1 MTPLQR
7 AGGLT
12 FICMDAIK
20 EKAPATKDTGHY
32 KEPMK
37 NIHHRLEIV
46 NNPTKKQIAEATEQA
61 IYNKS
66 TLDKEPTHILVLAD
80 GNKLFYNPDLSY
92 KAKHCS
98 LSVPSLQAGLVPEKK
113 KKERKSRDE
122 IFPMKAKIRN
132 LEYIPD
138 HFLEAMKEC
147 QSSRGSY
154 LYLESYDGTKRV
166 FKGMT
171 KGSASYNYKLQ
182 QKAIKD
188 AEVLSQEHE
197 FLYFLTLTYSPNDFG
212 HDRDVAFLLFSESLR
227 GYLKEV
233 KRKFGVEWQLVVEVT
248 NKGYPH
254 AHVILYSNK
263 ALVPDAIKHMG
274 KKGIITGDFYRFLN
288 EKWQLGFINL
298 QKGYNS
304 KVSHYLAKYMGKSN
318 FDSDPAKDRKTA
330 KLTKANRK
338 ALMTTYLPCV
348 YGYRAYRTSWKKG
361 ADGKK
366 QVSQVLTQ
374 EEGFEEFS
382 EPNEKP
388 LIKQQYDV
396 VAKAVRRTANLIYF
410 SIKENKRCS
419 GMVQIARKTG
429 LKPLKKGYC
438 CAIKGK
444 VHPAIRDEVLQIIPK
459 GCSGCKFLEFIQDNY
474 AKIMEDP
481 VNFFSD
487 VFISDEELLEI
498 RHKETRNEL
507 NKMLL
512 EEIRENRRA
521 YGAITD
527 FQKDMLK
534 RKLEFIEE
542 LEGKEFRRQ
551 RAFMIYE
558 YEMENRKRFGDVI
571 KITKKD
577 AWKISK

>member
-1 MTPLQR
+1 MGMR
-7 AGGLT
+7 
-12 FICMDAIK
+12 DIK
-20 EKAPATKDTGHY
+20 KKTPATKRT
-32 KEPMK
+32 
-37 NIHHRLEIV
+37 RS
-46 NNPTKKQIAEATEQA
+46 PTKTMRSIYQRLKIVKFPTLKQIEEAAEQA

-66 TLDKEPTHILVLAD
+66 TPDKESTHVLVLAD

-92 KAKHCS
+92 KAAHCA
-98 LSVPSLQAGLVPEKK
+98 LGVPSLQAGLVPEKK
-113 KKERKSRDE
+113 KKERKSRDG
-122 IFPMKAKIRN
+122 IFPMKTKIRN

-138 HFLEAMKEC
+138 HFLEAIKEC

-154 LYLESYDGTKRV
+154 LYLESYDRTKRV

-171 KGSASYNYKLQ
+171 KGSAPYNYKLQ

-188 AEVLSQEHE
+188 AEILSQEHE
-197 FLYFLTLTYSPNDFG
+197 YLYFLTLTYSPNDFG
-212 HDRDVAFLLFSESLR
+212 HDRDVAFLLFSESLKS
-227 GYLKEV
+227 YLKDV

-263 ALVPDAIKHMG
+263 ALIPDAIKHMG

-288 EKWQLGFINL
+288 EKWELGFINL

-318 FDSDPAKDRKTA
+318 FDADPAKDRK
-330 KLTKANRK
+330 KSNLTKAARK
-338 ALMTTYLPCV
+338 ALMTTFFPCV

-361 ADGKK
+361 IDGKK

-374 EEGFEEFS
+374 AEDLEKSS
-382 EPNEKP
+382 EPREKP
-388 LIKQQYDV
+388 LIKQQYAV

-444 VHPAIRDEVLQIIPK
+444 VHPAIRDGVLQIIPK

-487 VFISDEELLEI
+487 VFVSDEEVRGIYAEEDRRELEA
-498 RHKETRNEL
+498 L
-507 NKMLL
+507 LL
-512 EEIRENRRA
+512 EEMYLNA
-521 YGAITD
+521 KGYGYITD
-527 FQKDMLK
+527 FQKK
-534 RKLEFIEE
+534 KIEYKLWLIQD
-542 LEGKEFRRQ
+542 LEKKEYRRQ

-558 YEMENRKRFGDVI
+558 AEMENWRRFGNVV
-571 KITKKD
+571 KVTKKN
-577 AWKISK
+577 AWKLSKKDNA